1 MFQRKDELYT
11 ISYPQSPDL
20 RTIGDITF
28 QMPAMPEDRMII
40 NWNVKTKDQKFVVR
54 QVPGDLQFWKR
65 DTIEEFCEAEWHR
78 RINGYWIYINGIPE
92 YIPPGCDVYFHY
104 WVTETGIIPMFRE
117 EALEFFQIWYLA
129 VRNDP
134 DCMGLVDIKCR
145 RLGDTEKAL
154 FIAWEEATRYK
165 HSRCGMQHINETDA
179 GKNFSRLV
187 DANWTMPFWYKPLY
201 RGTEKPTE
209 VLSFTKQM
217 MGFAK
222 SSQVELNLDQIEAN
236 KMYLGSRI
244 DYAPTRTLAY
254 DGQLLH
260 FYHLDEAFKM
270 KTHRMD
276 VRAQLSNIRKV
287 ISLNN
292 EMKVVG
298 KMLISSTVEDMEDGA
313 TVALAAQL
321 WEQSDPRVRN
331 ENNRTASG
339 LYRIFRPF
347 TLAAQVDEYG
357 RHKKKEAIKFRDIQ
371 IRTALEAQDYK
382 EYNSIRRKQPE
393 TIEDALSEPDGDYPL
408 HPELCEARLIQLR
421 NQVDKHDNPQPTK
434 VVIGDLRWRHNKQFG
449 EVEFVPNPK
458 GLWHISQMP
467 KHPNKKITRPY
478 GKYKVAPSCDHIYD
492 IGIDPY
498 DADETVLK
506 GSDGAIV
513 VRMRFLPEF
522 ENPELM
528 YDEEGQPINRSEMWT
543 NQIVCD
549 YKHRPKN
556 PYVFYEH
563 CLMTILFYSA
573 RACIERDKPGVIS
586 WIRNK
591 TPFGEYLSLDEKG
604 NAGIKAQTD
613 VINRYTELLS
623 SYIYTQIWCTHH
635 PRVVAQWKIFTKAK
649 RTKYDLAVASGMCEI
664 QNDIKG
670 EVAPPEHKKQDAW
683 SAATVFER
691 G

>member
-1 MFQRKDELYT
+1 MPSFPHDER
-11 ISYPQSPDL
+11 Q
-20 RTIGDITF
+20 
-28 QMPAMPEDRMII
+28 II
-40 NWNVKTKDQKFVVR
+40 NWDKPAKEQKFVVR
-54 QVPGDLQFWKR
+54 PIPGDLQFWKR
-65 DTIEEFCEAEWHR
+65 DTIEE
-78 RINGYWIYINGIPE
+78 IYINGIPE
-92 YIPPGCDVYFHY
+92 YIPPGADVYFHY
-104 WVTETGIIPMFRE
+104 WVTETGIIPRFRD
-117 EALEFFQIWYLA
+117 EALEFFQIWYLG

-134 DCMGLVDIKCR
+134 DCMGLLDIKCR

-154 FIAWEEATRYK
+154 FLSWEEATRYK
-165 HSRCGMQHINETDA
+165 YSRCGMQHINETDA

-217 MGFAK
+217 MGYAK
-222 SSQVELNLDQIEAN
+222 SSSAVEMNLDQVEAN

-260 FYHLDEAFKM
+260 YYHLDEAFKM

-292 EMKVVG
+292 EMKIVG

-313 TVALAAQL
+313 TVALATQL
-321 WEQSDPRVRN
+321 WEQSDPNVRN

-347 TLAAQVDEYG
+347 TLAAEVDEYG
-357 RHKKKEAIKFRDIQ
+357 RHKKKEAIQFRDIQ
-371 IRTALEAQDYK
+371 IQTALSAQDYK
-382 EYNSIRRKQPE
+382 EYNSILRKQPA

-421 NQVDKHDNPQPTK
+421 NGVDKTGNPSPTK
-434 VVIGDLRWRHNKQFG
+434 LVIGNLQWKNKIKFG

-458 GLWHISQMP
+458 GRWHISQMP
-467 KHPNKKITRPY
+467 KRPNAKITRPY
-478 GKYKVAPSCDHIYD
+478 GLYKIAPVCDHIYD

-498 DADETVLK
+498 DADETVQK
-506 GSDGAIV
+506 GSDGGIV
-513 VRMRFLPEF
+513 VNIRFMPEF
-522 ENPELM
+522 ENPDLM
-528 YDEEGQPINRSEMWT
+528 YDDDGQPINRQDMWT
-543 NQIVCD
+543 EQPVCD
-549 YKHRPKN
+549 YKDRPKN
-556 PYVFYEH
+556 PYDFYEDA
-563 CLMTILFYSA
+563 LMTMLFYSS
-573 RACIERDKPGVIS
+573 RANIERDKPGIIS

-591 TPFGEYLSLDEKG
+591 TPFGEYLFKDERG
-604 NAGIKAQTD
+604 NAGVKASAD
-613 VINRYTELLS
+613 IINRYTEALS
-623 SYIYTQIWCTHH
+623 SYIYRQIWCTHH
-635 PRVVAQWKIFTKAK
+635 PRLIAQWKVFTKMK
-649 RTKYDLAVASGMCEI
+649 RTKYDLAVASGMAQL
-664 QNDIKG
+664 QNETKG
-670 EVAPPEHKKQDAW
+670 EKAPQDTNEDAW
-683 SAATVFER
+683 KNAKVFET